1 MPAASLTLQDVLPFA
16 AIGLGI
22 AVAVAGYSATRKDE
36 RYKVASGERDE
47 YRARAERLQEDL
59 VAARSELAALT
70 RLPPVERVTR
80 QLDALIDGV
89 DDLRQSLAVHADPE
103 LDRRAQ
109 QVPGTPRRRITD
121 GS

>member
-22 AVAVAGYSATRKDE
+22 AVALGGYTATRKDE

-59 VAARSELAALT
+59 VSARSELARLS
-70 RLPPVERVTR
+70 RLPPVERVAR
-80 QLDALIDGV
+80 KLDALIDGV
-89 DDLRQSLAVHADPE
+89 DDLRQSLDVHADPQR
-103 LDRRAQ
+103 DRRAQ
-109 QVPGTPRRRITD
+109 QLPGAPRRRITD